1 MNRVNKT
8 NRSLI
13 EHAIINHFNKIVE
26 KKGKPFISIVDKWDV
41 EIAIQ
46 DEFNI
51 SDYMAGKM
59 TFDILEGGS
68 DD

>member
-8 NRSLI
+8 NRPLI
-13 EHAIINHFNKIVE
+13 EHTIINHFNKIVE
-26 KKGKPFISIVDKWDV
+26 KKGKPFISLIDKWDV
-41 EIAIQ
+41 EFAIQ

-59 TFDILEGGS
+59 TFDILERGKKR
-68 DD
+68 